1 MMGSW
6 GLSTVPP
13 GIDDTTNPY
22 SAHQSQHSPQSFE
35 LSLFVLILDFSLA
48 LFTHN
53 IYIYIWIYMYIYI
66 YELAPI

>member
-35 LSLFVLILDFSLA
+35 ISLFVLILDFSLA
-48 LFTHN
+48 LFTS
-53 IYIYIWIYMYIYI
+53 
-66 YELAPI
+66 